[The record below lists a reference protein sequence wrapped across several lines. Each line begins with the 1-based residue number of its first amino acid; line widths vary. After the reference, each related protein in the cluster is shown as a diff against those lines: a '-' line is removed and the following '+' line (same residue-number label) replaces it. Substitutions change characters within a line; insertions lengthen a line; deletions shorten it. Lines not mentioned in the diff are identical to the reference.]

1 MKTNLQPQQRARHM
15 KPANLEVDGNQ
26 YPVLIWKRKSGEML
40 FKHDKEGLFQSEPVD
55 IHLPIPQEVQ

>member
-1 MKTNLQPQQRARHM
+1 M